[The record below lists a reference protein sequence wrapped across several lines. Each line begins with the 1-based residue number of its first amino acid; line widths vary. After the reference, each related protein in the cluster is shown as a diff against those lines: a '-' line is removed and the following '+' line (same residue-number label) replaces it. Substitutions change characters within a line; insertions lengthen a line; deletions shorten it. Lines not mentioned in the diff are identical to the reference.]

1 MDKKAGV
8 SLLLKFIIGLVIA
21 VMFISVLLTLT
32 DKYILFGK
40 DSKDQQKIYFE
51 KLNAE
56 IKNLDV
62 NGEITQ
68 ILNLESNYLIIS
80 FNSQDTEVNMKDMEI
95 YSGYRKDVKATV
107 KKPLECRENCLC
119 LCRTKN
125 SKVLFGDD
133 CFQNICQDYREK
145 IYNNGNPFFI
155 FGKGITSL
163 EIRKFVDK
171 IDISIMQNEQ
181 ER

>member
-107 KKPLECRENCLC
+107 KKPWNAGRTAYAYAGQRTARSFLGMIASRTYVRIIGKRFTTMAIHFLYLGRE
-119 LCRTKN
+119 
-125 SKVLFGDD
+125 
-133 CFQNICQDYREK
+133 
-145 IYNNGNPFFI
+145 
-155 FGKGITSL
+155 
-163 EIRKFVDK
+163 
-171 IDISIMQNEQ
+171 
-181 ER
+181 